1 MCRWYTGGFL
11 VQPTQI
17 TANAYEA
24 VAWMRTL
31 RRRMQQQEWTEKER
45 METEKAVEAL
55 EQAQAELWEDDGGRS
70 DDTL

>member
-1 MCRWYTGGFL
+1 
-11 VQPTQI
+11 
-17 TANAYEA
+17 
-24 VAWMRTL
+24 
-31 RRRMQQQEWTEKER
+31 MQQQEWTEKER